1 MWRKAYGPDGQLR
14 PPRNQFQT
22 YQSLLFTYGSL
33 CLASHPGLDETAENA
48 IFLATNPRS
57 HFRGTGNQAFLPL
70 YSALPCPRL
79 KMSRASW
86 AGVVLVFSVLT
97 KVRARSGQI
106 PCKRLQSGPA
116 CTLTAS
122 M

>member
-1 MWRKAYGPDGQLR
+1 MWRRAYGPDGQR
-14 PPRNQFQT
+14 RAPRNQFQT

-33 CLASHPGLDETAENA
+33 CLVSHPGLDETAENA
-48 IFLATNPRS
+48 IFLATNPRP

-70 YSALPCPRL
+70 YCLAVPEIKNELGIVGR
-79 KMSRASW
+79 RG
-86 AGVVLVFSVLT
+86 AGVFRSNQ
-97 KVRARSGQI
+97 VRARSGQI
-106 PCKRLQSGPA
+106 PYKRLQSGPA